1 MVSLFVVAVEVRGT
15 SLTLRTS
22 SDSATLDTSRS
33 GLFISSL
40 SVVVEAAVVVE
51 VEEVRTISL
60 YSLTIPLR
68 LIIFSELV
76 RDPDDSDECSWLL
89 GAVVVNVVDF
99 ARGNSLAAVV
109 VDLVVVEVLP
119 ESEIKGLRILIF
131 LILSLLSG
139 RCGKSSSVLGVRG
152 VVFPLE

>member
-1 MVSLFVVAVEVRGT
+1 MSTLFVVAMEDLA
-15 SLTLRTS
+15 SLWLLSTAVV
-22 SDSATLDTSRS
+22 D
-33 GLFISSL
+33 
-40 SVVVEAAVVVE
+40 SVV

-89 GAVVVNVVDF
+89 GAAVVNVVDV
-99 ARGNSLAAVV
+99 ARGDLLAADVV
-109 VDLVVVEVLP
+109 VDFVVVVVEVLL
-119 ESEIKGLRILIF
+119 ESEIKGRRILRF

-139 RCGKSSSVLGVRG
+139 RCGTSSSVLGDRG
-152 VVFPLE
+152 VVFPLA